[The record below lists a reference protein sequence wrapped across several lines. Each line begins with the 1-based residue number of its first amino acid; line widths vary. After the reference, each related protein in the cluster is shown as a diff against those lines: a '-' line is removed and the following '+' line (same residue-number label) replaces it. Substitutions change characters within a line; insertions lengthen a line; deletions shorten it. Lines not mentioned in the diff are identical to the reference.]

1 MKHNITTIIFDFD
14 GTIADTKKSI
24 LVAIKET
31 LEHFSLPLAEDS
43 QIENLIGLPI
53 SATFEKAACL
63 SGEMLNKAVKEY
75 RKRYDEIALKTV
87 NLFSGVSDTLKI
99 LNQRDVNMA
108 VASNKGK
115 DTLKTLLSH
124 LCIDNLF
131 SFVAGEQDVINK
143 KPAPDMAKLIIKELN
158 RSPLNTMI
166 VGDTTFDI
174 EMGKSAG
181 CLTCAVTFGSHSINE
196 LRLASPDFIINEFK
210 ELLEIVK

>member
-31 LEHFSLPLAEDS
+31 LEHFSLPLVEDG

-53 SATFEKAACL
+53 NATFEKAACL
-63 SGEMLNKAVKEY
+63 SDEMLNKAVKEY
-75 RKRYDEIALKTV
+75 RKRYNEIALKTV
-87 NLFSGVSDTLKI
+87 KLFPGVADTLET
-99 LNQRDVNMA
+99 LNQRNVNLA

-115 DTLKTLLSH
+115 DALKALLSH
-124 LCIDNLF
+124 LGIDKLF

-143 KPAPDMAKLIIKELN
+143 KPAPDMAELIIKELN
-158 RSPLNTMI
+158 ISYLNTMI

-174 EMGKSAG
+174 EMG
-181 CLTCAVTFGSHSINE
+181 
-196 LRLASPDFIINEFK
+196 
-210 ELLEIVK
+210 